1 MFLEN
6 TDLKMVLL
14 NMLWSGVYLIKNYLL
29 YFSFQ
34 SEKKMHLRV
43 LLLLH
48 LSVLSWM
55 APVPLMACDVVLIS
69 TLLLDLQTREK
80 GMKLN

>member
-1 MFLEN
+1 
-6 TDLKMVLL
+6 
-14 NMLWSGVYLIKNYLL
+14 
-29 YFSFQ
+29 
-34 SEKKMHLRV
+34 MHLCV

-48 LSVLSWM
+48 LSVLTWM
-55 APVPLMACDVVLIS
+55 VPVPLMACDVVLIS